1 MTTLG
6 NPADIPAYL
15 NEYQDECHYVYVA
28 NPSSSVLYDYLYL
41 TIVNL
46 QVPAS
51 IGIANTTYDNWYYE
65 TAGHSLIVNG
75 IYSDYSAILISDPL
89 GGIDGIP
96 YFYEKSANIINLYCT
111 RVVF

>member
-1 MTTLG
+1 M
-6 NPADIPAYL
+6 ASYL

-41 TIVNL
+41 TIVDL

-51 IGIANTTYDNWYYE
+51 IGIADTKLDDWPYE
-65 TAGHSLIVNG
+65 AGSHSVIVNG
-75 IYSDYSAILISDPL
+75 IYSDYSKILISDPL
-89 GGIDGIP
+89 GGIGDIP
-96 YFYEKSANIINLYCT
+96 YFYEKDADTINSYCT